1 MKYTTLT
8 LPIFLLG
15 CSAQTPAPVYPELV
29 QCTEERTLQDKA
41 NSVYVGLVPVTGV
54 DIFYGDFSHWFQVS
68 LETERN
74 DSLCNKTAVLRQ
86 CGLQYDLF
94 QLDLDK
100 IMFRFVD
107 GLPLG
112 SLDGAYVCN
121 IDEQRNYHCKP
132 LSKTGGN
139 TLHEALGIL
148 TEIAENHFNNKRN
161 LNYHRDLKLET
172 RLMNTFNDIRIN
184 EGY

>member
-1 MKYTTLT
+1 MKYTALT

-15 CSAQTPAPVYPELV
+15 CTASIPAPVQPESE
-29 QCTEERTLQDKA
+29 QCPPGRTLQDKA

-68 LETERN
+68 LETEIN
-74 DSLCNKTAVLRQ
+74 DSLCNKTAAWRE

-107 GLPLG
+107 GVPLG
-112 SLDGAYVCN
+112 SLDGAYLCN

-132 LSKTGGN
+132 LSKTEGN
-139 TLHEALGIL
+139 TLHETLLTL
-148 TEIAENHFNNKRN
+148 TEVAENHFKNKRS
-161 LNYHRDLKLET
+161 LDYHRNRELET
-172 RLMNTFNDIRIN
+172 QLMNAYDAIRRN